1 MTSFELLKLLG
12 NAQDSYI
19 MDSRKRPRKPAKP
32 PVARIAALAACAAVV
47 IAAGSAIVYLKPW
60 AFSTPSQ
67 GGETL
72 STSPSAPVSEDS
84 TGEDLPTAAP
94 SSAPLPESIT
104 LLAAADPPAPPQTDE
119 EASQNWSD
127 NAISDDTRYAVNAFS
142 YRLAAKALS
151 GQDESQCVS
160 PLSLYESLSILASGA
175 EGSTRDQLLSLLGQ
189 GDTDT
194 LVDEAGRLYR
204 VNQKDLGPDLLK
216 TSNSLWLDEKQDTG
230 EAVGYHQDWGM
241 AAAANLYC
249 DVYAADFGTEDT
261 DQALG
266 LWISQHTG
274 GLMDSALHDLSF
286 SENTAMAIVN
296 TVWYQAQWHV
306 EFDAE
311 KTASGTF
318 TTASGEA
325 VSCDYMHK
333 TDPSGDAIVTDTYI
347 KSGLMLSTGTMYFVL
362 PRDGVS
368 VEELLQEDTLWEIFE
383 NNDYTDAELH
393 WSIPKFETST
403 MSDYADTLKAMG
415 LTDVFSDGSPDFSGI
430 ADSALYLSQA
440 LQGTHISINEQGVA
454 ASSFTALEGELAS
467 APNEDPQIIEM
478 DLNKPFLYL
487 ITSDSGTPL
496 FIGVVR
502 TPVE

>member
-32 PVARIAALAACAAVV
+32 PIARIAALAACAAVV
-47 IAAGSAIVYLKPW
+47 IAAGSAMLYLKPW
-60 AFSTPSQ
+60 ASSTPGQS
-67 GGETL
+67 GETL
-72 STSPSAPVSEDS
+72 STSPSAAVSEGS
-84 TGEDLPTAAP
+84 TGEDLSTAAP
-94 SSAPLPESIT
+94 SSVPLPESIT

-151 GQDESQCVS
+151 GQNESQCVS

-194 LVDEAGRLYR
+194 MVDEAGKLYR

-216 TSNSLWLDEKQDTG
+216 AANSLWLDEKQDTG
-230 EAVGYHQDWGM
+230 TSVGYHQDWVM
-241 AAAANLYC
+241 SAAANFYC
-249 DVYAADFGTEDT
+249 DVYTADFGTEDT

-286 SENTAMAIVN
+286 SEDTAMAIVN
-296 TVWYQAQWHV
+296 TVWYQAQWHDK
-306 EFDAE
+306 FDAG

-325 VSCDYMHK
+325 VTCDYMHM
-333 TDPSGDAIVTDTYI
+333 TAPCGNAIVTDSYI
-347 KSGLMLSTGTMYFVL
+347 KSGLALSTGTMYFIL
-362 PRDGVS
+362 PRDGVN
-368 VEELLQEDTLWEIFE
+368 VEDLLQEDTLWEIFE
-383 NNDYTDAELH
+383 NNDYTGAELH
-393 WSIPKFETST
+393 WSIPKFETNT
-403 MSDYADTLKAMG
+403 MADYADVLKSMG
-415 LTDVFSDGSPDFSGI
+415 LTDAFSDGRPDFSGI

-440 LQGTHISINEQGVA
+440 LQGTHISINEQGVE
-454 ASSFTALEGELAS
+454 ASSFTALEGKPAD
-467 APNEDPQIIEM
+467 APDDDPQIVEM
-478 DLNKPFLYL
+478 DLNRPFLYL
-487 ITSDSGTPL
+487 ITSNSGTPL
-496 FIGVVR
+496 FVGVVR
-502 TPVE
+502 NPNE